1 MQCLE
6 SERLRKNLNGLFVYP
21 MTYDKV
27 GYVSTSVER
36 ILTNAKGGLSLP
48 VPFLFLREWI
58 LNWGIC
64 FVLGKCYKGKWFN
77 TTVNWQYSCKCNNVV
92 RLWPHGN

>member
-1 MQCLE
+1 MISYKEGLQCLE

-48 VPFLFLREWI
+48 VTFFIPKRVNTKLRNLFCTRKMLQRKM
-58 LNWGIC
+58 
-64 FVLGKCYKGKWFN
+64 V
-77 TTVNWQYSCKCNNVV
+77 QYYS
-92 RLWPHGN
+92 